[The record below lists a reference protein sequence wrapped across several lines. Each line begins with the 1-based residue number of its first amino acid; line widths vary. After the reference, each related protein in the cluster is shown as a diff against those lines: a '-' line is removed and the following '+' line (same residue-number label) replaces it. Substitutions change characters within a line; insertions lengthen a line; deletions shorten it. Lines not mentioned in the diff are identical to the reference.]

1 MVLRA
6 TVRDTAMMAGG
17 GNTDDGRDRALA
29 DDHGP
34 TGRDISAP
42 GPAATP
48 AAVTVYLVDDHALM
62 RRGIREVLE
71 AAGGIT
77 VVGESG
83 TAQEA
88 VRRIPALRPD
98 VMLLDVKLPDGSG
111 VDVCRRVRRLD
122 PDIAA
127 LMITTYDDDEA
138 RGAALAA
145 GAAGFVLKEVEV
157 ADLVRDVRRV
167 ARGDVLAGRP
177 AGAAA
182 HDGDVDVEPALLDRL
197 TRQER
202 RVLDLVAEGLT
213 NQQIGEALG
222 ISPKTVKNHVTSVLL
237 KLDVRW
243 RTQAAVYLA
252 RAAAAG
258 GTHPAAR
265 PE

>member
-1 MVLRA
+1 M
-6 TVRDTAMMAGG
+6 
-17 GNTDDGRDRALA
+17 TDDQ
-29 DDHGP
+29 GP
-34 TGRDISAP
+34 TRRDASAP
-42 GPAATP
+42 SPCVAP

-71 AAGGIT
+71 SAGIT
-77 VVGESG
+77 VVGESA

-111 VDVCRRVRRLD
+111 VDVCRRVRGLD
-122 PDIAA
+122 PAIAA

-138 RGAALAA
+138 RSAALTA

-167 ARGDVLAGRP
+167 ARGDVLVGPAADPVAGH
-177 AGAAA
+177 G
-182 HDGDVDVEPALLDRL
+182 GDVDVEPGLLERL

-213 NQQIGEALG
+213 NQQIGDALG

-252 RAAAAG
+252 RATGSG
-258 GTHPAAR
+258 GAHPAGR

>member
-1 MVLRA
+1 M
-6 TVRDTAMMAGG
+6 
-17 GNTDDGRDRALA
+17 
-29 DDHGP
+29 
-34 TGRDISAP
+34 
-42 GPAATP
+42 
-48 AAVTVYLVDDHALM
+48 
-62 RRGIREVLE
+62 
-71 AAGGIT
+71 
-77 VVGESG
+77 
-83 TAQEA
+83 
-88 VRRIPALRPD
+88 RRIPALRPD

-111 VDVCRRVRRLD
+111 VDVCRRVRGVD
-122 PDIAA
+122 PAIAA

-138 RGAALAA
+138 RDAALAA

-167 ARGDVLAGRP
+167 ARGDVLVSRVADLAAGP
-177 AGAAA
+177 
-182 HDGDVDVEPALLDRL
+182 DGDVDVEAGLLDRL

-237 KLDVRW
+237 KLGVRW

-252 RAAAAG
+252 RAAGTG
-258 GTHPAAR
+258 GTHPAGR

>member
-1 MVLRA
+1 MVLLSV
-6 TVRDTAMMAGG
+6 VRGASIMVGSGTTG
-17 GNTDDGRDRALA
+17 DGRGRALA
-29 DDHGP
+29 GDQEPIGHDA
-34 TGRDISAP
+34 SAP
-42 GPAATP
+42 SPRATP

-71 AAGGIT
+71 SAGGIT

-111 VDVCRRVRRLD
+111 VDVCRRVRGVD
-122 PDIAA
+122 PAIAA

-138 RGAALAA
+138 RSASLAA

-167 ARGDVLAGRP
+167 ARGDVLVGP
-177 AGAAA
+177 AADPVAD
-182 HDGDVDVEPALLDRL
+182 HDVDVEPGLLDRL

-202 RVLDLVAEGLT
+202 RVLSW
-213 NQQIGEALG
+213 
-222 ISPKTVKNHVTSVLL
+222 SPK
-237 KLDVRW
+237 
-243 RTQAAVYLA
+243 
-252 RAAAAG
+252 G
-258 GTHPAAR
+258 
-265 PE
+265 